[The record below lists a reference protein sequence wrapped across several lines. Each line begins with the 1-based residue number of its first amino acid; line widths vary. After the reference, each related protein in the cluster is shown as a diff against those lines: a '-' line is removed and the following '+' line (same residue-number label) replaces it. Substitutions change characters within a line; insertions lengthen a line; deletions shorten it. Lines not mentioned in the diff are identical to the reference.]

1 MKKNKG
7 LKKMNLAKE
16 TVANLDPANLM
27 IVGGA
32 VICQESNRICSIQ
45 HTCVSCVY
53 TQDTCA

>member
-1 MKKNKG
+1 MKKKS
-7 LKKMNLAKE
+7 LKKMNLSRE
-16 TVANLDPANLM
+16 TVANLDPENLM

-32 VICQESNRICSIQ
+32 AICQESNRICSIQ